1 MLALMSEQNID
12 AYEYKQKV
20 IDILN
25 SNFGDDYSIEWLDD
39 THFSLTYREPMYNDA
54 HEIVGKVTT
63 SIPDCVLERHGDDP
77 DRVDVLV
84 SVGRNIYF
92 DRFGKNE
99 RSNSN

>member
-1 MLALMSEQNID
+1 MSEQNID

-25 SNFGDDYSIEWLDD
+25 SNFGEDYSIVWLDD
-39 THFSLTYREPMYNDA
+39 MHFSLTYREPMYNDA

-63 SIPDCVLERHGDDP
+63 SIPNCVVERYGDDP
-77 DRVDVLV
+77 DDVDVLV
-84 SVGRNIYF
+84 SVARNIYF